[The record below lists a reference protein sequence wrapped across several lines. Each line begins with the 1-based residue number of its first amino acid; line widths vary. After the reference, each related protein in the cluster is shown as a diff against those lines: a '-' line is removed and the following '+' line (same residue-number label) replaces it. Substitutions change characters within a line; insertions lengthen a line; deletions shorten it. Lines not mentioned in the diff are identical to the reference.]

1 MRPLEQWERENIL
14 QSMREGF
21 GWAVGAV
28 VPFIVGAFVV
38 DVLWTTSVVTLSNL
52 LQQVKP

>member
-1 MRPLEQWERENIL
+1 MRRLEQWERENIL

-52 LQQVKP
+52 LMQVKP

>member
-1 MRPLEQWERENIL
+1 MRRLEQWERDYCA
-14 QSMREGF
+14 QSLREGF
-21 GWAVGAV
+21 CWAVGAS

-52 LQQVKP
+52 LAQVKP